1 MPQKKKDISKYDS
14 IGSSSN
20 EVEALVNELK
30 IKKQA
35 LEEQNRELLS
45 TTAKLNNIYKR
56 YLELYDQAPVGYIT
70 ISKSGLILDSNFTAA
85 ALLGVDKE
93 NLVKKPFMKFIFEKD
108 KEEYNK
114 QIQHLLKFR
123 SHQTWDIRL
132 LYSNSTLFWT
142 QIQAV
147 YADDEI
153 RLIIDDITERKW
165 AEIALHQ
172 ALKDAHSANQ
182 AKSRFLAMMSHE
194 IRTPMNGV
202 LGITDLLLETELDKN
217 QQHYIGMLKSSGNV
231 LMQLINDILDL
242 SKIEAEKMELDS
254 ITFDLREMISGI
266 FNIFSVQ
273 AQKRNLKMELH
284 IDESLPGFL
293 SGDRGRLQQILNNLF
308 NNAFKFTS
316 KGVIS
321 LHVSGMHENKED
333 LTLKFSVTDS
343 GVGIDED
350 KLHLIFEPYRQAE
363 GATTSSS
370 YGGTGLGLVICKKM
384 AQLMGGEIGV
394 SSAKGQGSTFWFTS
408 RLKRVKDLI
417 ENQRN
422 NSLKRKVILN
432 VDLSKNKNYRI
443 LVAEDDTINQV
454 IISKILEKQG
464 YRFEI
469 VDNGQKVLDTL
480 EKNDFDLVLLDWQM
494 PILNGLETA
503 ALIRDKK
510 SLVRD
515 HEVPIIALTANAMA
529 EERKAGFEAGMND
542 YLTKPVITSLLLDT
556 ISKYLAERK

>member
-1 MPQKKKDISKYDS
+1 MPKKKKNVSKNDS
-14 IGSSSN
+14 IDSSSN
-20 EVEALVNELK
+20 EVEVLVKELK

-45 TTAKLNNIYKR
+45 TTAKLNNIYKK

-70 ISKSGLILDSNFTAA
+70 ISRSGLILDSNFTAA

-93 NLVKKPFMKFIFEKD
+93 KLVKKPFMKFIFEKD

-114 QIQHLLKFR
+114 QIQHLLKSR

-147 YADDEI
+147 YTDDEI

-217 QQHYIGMLKSSGNV
+217 QQYYIGMLKSSGNV

-242 SKIEAEKMELDS
+242 SKIEADKMELDL

-273 AQKRNLKMELH
+273 AQKRNLKMELQ
-284 IDESLPGFL
+284 IEESLPGFL

-316 KGVIS
+316 SGVIS
-321 LHVSGMHENKED
+321 LHVSSLHENKED

-363 GATTSSS
+363 GAATSSS

-394 SSAKGQGSTFWFTS
+394 SSTKGKGSNFWFTS
-408 RLKRVKDLI
+408 RLKRVTDLI
-417 ENQRN
+417 ENQWN
-422 NSLKRKVILN
+422 KSPGSKVNLN
-432 VDLSKNKNYRI
+432 VDFSKNKKYRI

-464 YRFEI
+464 YSFEI

-480 EKNDFDLVLLDWQM
+480 EQNNFDLLLLDWQM
-494 PILNGLETA
+494 PVLNGLETA

-515 HEVPIIALTANAMA
+515 HDIPIVALTANAMA
-529 EERKAGFEAGMND
+529 EERKAGFDAGMND
-542 YLTKPVITSLLLDT
+542 YLTKPVISSLLSDT
-556 ISKYLAERK
+556 ISKYLSEKK